1 MYLNAFQFLIL
12 VILENILIDLI
23 NNNLIFLYIILINSK
38 SKSINICSLIIK
50 ELYNIIIKL
59 YNNINYYEIY

>member
-59 YNNINYYEIY
+59 YNNINYYEI